1 MNILMVCLGNICR
14 SPIAEGVLIDK
25 AAKAGLNWR
34 IESAGTNGF
43 HNGEHPHQLSRKIC
57 LQNGID
63 ISTQRSRKFLKKDL
77 IEYDLIFAMAND
89 VIFDIQRIAQDEYSD
104 QKVQLFL
111 EPLYPGKLQNVPD
124 PWYGTEKDFVEVYE
138 LIDKACDAII
148 NQYANVSKT
157 N

>member
-1 MNILMVCLGNICR
+1 MVCLGNICR

-25 AAKAGLNWR
+25 VAKAGLNWR

-43 HNGEHPHQLSRKIC
+43 HNGEHPHHLSTKIC
-57 LQNGID
+57 LENGID
-63 ISTQRSRKFLKKDL
+63 ISSQRSRKFIKKDL
-77 IEYDLIFAMAND
+77 LEYDLIFAMAND
-89 VIFDIQRIAQDEYSD
+89 VIFDIQRIAEDAYTEE
-104 QKVQLFL
+104 KVQLFL

-148 NQYANVSKT
+148 NQYANVSKS

>member
-1 MNILMVCLGNICR
+1 MVCLGNICR

-43 HNGEHPHQLSRKIC
+43 HNGEHPHHLSTKIC

-63 ISTQRSRKFLKKDL
+63 ISSQRSRKFLKKDL
-77 IEYDLIFAMAND
+77 SEYDVIFAMAND
-89 VIFDIQRIAQDEYSD
+89 VIYDIQRIAQDEYSEE
-104 QKVQLFL
+104 KVQLFL

-124 PWYGTEKDFVEVYE
+124 PWYGTEKDFVEVYD

-148 NQYANVSKT
+148 NKYANPSKT
-157 N
+157 I

>member
-14 SPIAEGVLIDK
+14 SPIAEGVLIEK
-25 AAKAGLNWR
+25 AVKAGLNWR

-43 HNGEHPHQLSRKIC
+43 HNGENPHHLSTKVC
-57 LQNGID
+57 LANGID
-63 ISTQRSRKFLKKDL
+63 ISDQKSRPFTKKDFL
-77 IEYDLIFAMAND
+77 EFDLIFAMAND
-89 VIFDIQRIAQDEYSD
+89 VLYDMKQIGKENFSEEKAI
-104 QKVQLFL
+104 LFL
-111 EPLYPGKLQNVPD
+111 EPLHPGKSLNVPD
-124 PWYGTEKDFVEVYE
+124 PWGGTEKDFVEAYV

>member
-1 MNILMVCLGNICR
+1 MVCLGNICR
-14 SPIAEGVLIDK
+14 SPIAEGILKDK

-43 HNGEHPHQLSRKIC
+43 HNGEHPHQLSTKIC
-57 LQNGID
+57 LQKGID
-63 ISTQRSRKFLKKDL
+63 ISKQISRQFVKKDL
-77 IEYDLIFAMAND
+77 SEYDLIFAMAND
-89 VIFDIQRIAQDEYSD
+89 VIFDIQRIAQDEYSE

-124 PWYGTEKDFVEVYE
+124 PWYGTEKDFVEVYD
-138 LIDKACDAII
+138 LIDKACDTII
-148 NQYANVSKT
+148 NQYAHLSKS

>member
-14 SPIAEGVLIDK
+14 SPIAEGILIDK

-43 HNGEHPHQLSRKIC
+43 HNGEHPHHLSTKIC
-57 LQNGID
+57 LENGID
-63 ISTQRSRKFLKKDL
+63 ISSQRSRKFLKKDL
-77 IEYDLIFAMAND
+77 LEYDLIFAMAND
-89 VIFDIQRIAQDEYSD
+89 VIFDIQRIAQDAYTEE
-104 QKVQLFL
+104 KVQLFL

-124 PWYGTEKDFVEVYE
+124 PWYGTEKDFVEVYH

-148 NQYANVSKT
+148 NQYANVSKS

>member
-14 SPIAEGVLIDK
+14 SPIAEGILKDK

-43 HNGEHPHQLSRKIC
+43 HNGEHPHHLSTKIC
-57 LQNGID
+57 LENGID
-63 ISTQRSRKFLKKDL
+63 ISDQKSRPFTKKDL
-77 IEYDLIFAMAND
+77 SEYDLIFAMAND
-89 VIFDIQRIAQDEYSD
+89 VIFDIQRIAQDAYTEE
-104 QKVQLFL
+104 KVQLFL

-124 PWYGTEKDFVEVYE
+124 PWYGTEKDFVEVYD

-148 NQYANVSKT
+148 NQYAHVSKT

>member
-1 MNILMVCLGNICR
+1 MVCLGNICR

-43 HNGEHPHQLSRKIC
+43 HNGEHPHHLSTKIC

-63 ISTQRSRKFLKKDL
+63 ISAQKSRPFTKKDF
-77 IEYDLIFAMAND
+77 IDYDLIFAMAND
-89 VIFDIQRIAQDEYSD
+89 VLYDMKKIGKENFSEEKAI
-104 QKVQLFL
+104 LFL
-111 EPLYPGKLQNVPD
+111 ESLHPGKSFDVPD
-124 PWYGTEKDFVEVYE
+124 PWGRNEKDFVEVYE

-148 NQYANVSKT
+148 NQYANVSKS